1 MRFKKGKLVIEKRD
15 LWDLDYTLSQVIYAS
30 LVAFKQ
36 TNYVIPQQFIKS
48 LNAAN
53 GKHTGALITHTYT
66 KEEDDYFA
74 TEYGKVLDKMIYAFR
89 PQEDYTDLPVF
100 QVYNFDANW
109 FKDGK
114 FEAVLKDGVTAEQY
128 SKYVKDSQQWEKD
141 DFELRL
147 EGRLL
152 FATYFTGLWS

>member
-36 TNYVIPQQFIKS
+36 TDYVIPQQFIKS
-48 LNAAN
+48 LNTAN
-53 GKHTGALITHTYT
+53 VKHIGALITHTYT
-66 KEEDDYFA
+66 KEEDDYFNN
-74 TEYGKVLDKMIYAFR
+74 EYSKVLDKMIYAFR

-109 FKDGK
+109 FEDGK
-114 FEAVLKDGVTAEQY
+114 FQAVLKDGVTTEQY
-128 SKYVKDSQQWEKD
+128 SKYVNDSQQWEKD
-141 DFELRL
+141 DFERRL